1 MQCPAPPPP
10 PIIPTPPIIRDS
22 RVPTE
27 KFIGDLLEERFGK
40 ITSLNRRNDKP
51 SLYLLDYSENIVR
64 IRRSITQV
72 NGNTKG
78 KWGNKKKIS
87 WEKVDE
93 VPLEKRKKQKNVDH
107 RCRLKL
113 LYSPFILYIFS
124 YSVYC

>member
-1 MQCPAPPPP
+1 M
-10 PIIPTPPIIRDS
+10 
-22 RVPTE
+22 
-27 KFIGDLLEERFGK
+27 EEHFGK
-40 ITSLNRRNDKP
+40 IASVNRRNDKP

-64 IRRSITQV
+64 IKRSITQV

-78 KWGNKKKIS
+78 KWGTKRKIS

-113 LYSPFILYIFS
+113 LYSPFILYILS
-124 YSVYC
+124 YSVYW